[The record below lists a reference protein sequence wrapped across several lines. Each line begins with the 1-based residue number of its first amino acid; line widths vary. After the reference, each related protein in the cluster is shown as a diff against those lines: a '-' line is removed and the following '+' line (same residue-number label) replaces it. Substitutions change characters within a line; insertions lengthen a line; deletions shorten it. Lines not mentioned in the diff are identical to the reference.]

1 MCLSFLTVP
10 AAPTDLSLTNPGS
23 SSELYASWN
32 KPPGRRDHY
41 RVVLYS
47 FGTQGRE
54 RVQTLPPDSQNITW
68 THLEAGS
75 RFAVQVT
82 AVKGSF
88 EASTT
93 NVTQW
98 TCECNGLGWT
108 LHCAPEPCRAPTATF
123 PIPNQPCCVH
133 NFYIVI
139 PPFCSLPA
147 LLP

>member
-10 AAPTDLSLTNPGS
+10 AAPTNLSLTNPGS
-23 SSELYASWN
+23 SSELYACWN

-41 RVVLYS
+41 HVVLYS
-47 FGTQGRE
+47 FSTQGRE
-54 RVQTLPPDSQNITW
+54 RVQTLHPDAQNITW

-98 TCECNGLGWT
+98 TCESNGLGWA
-108 LHCAPEPCRAPTATF
+108 LHCVPEPLSEPCRAPTATF
-123 PIPNQPCCVH
+123 PIPNQPCCV
-133 NFYIVI
+133 
-139 PPFCSLPA
+139 
-147 LLP
+147 

>member
-10 AAPTDLSLTNPGS
+10 AAPTNLSLSNPGS
-23 SSELYASWN
+23 SSELYACWN

-41 RVVLYS
+41 HVVLYS
-47 FGTQGRE
+47 FSIQGRE
-54 RVQTLPPDSQNITW
+54 RVQTLRPDAQNITW

-98 TCECNGLGWT
+98 TCESNGLGWT
-108 LHCAPEPCRAPTATF
+108 LHCAPEPLSEPCRAPTATF
-123 PIPNQPCCVH
+123 PFPNQPCCV
-133 NFYIVI
+133 
-139 PPFCSLPA
+139 
-147 LLP
+147 